1 MHCHSVQ
8 VVPLALFDSMDS
20 MESMDAPLAQ
30 ALQNF
35 VQVMSQKDGK
45 SEEDSFTCLLQV
57 YHLIFPSFSMS
68 NQRTKTLK
76 ASEMLRRCFG
86 AKYVKGCKGITLP
99 SVGVLIV
106 GRSIFG

>member
-1 MHCHSVQ
+1 MPFSAGQ

-45 SEEDSFTCLLQV
+45 SEEDYFKCLLQV
-57 YHLIFPSFSMS
+57 YHFVFTSFSMS
-68 NQRTKTLK
+68 NHRMKNVHK
-76 ASEMLRRCFG
+76 FERF
-86 AKYVKGCKGITLP
+86 
-99 SVGVLIV
+99 
-106 GRSIFG
+106 

>member
-1 MHCHSVQ
+1 M
-8 VVPLALFDSMDS
+8 VPLALFDSMDS

-76 ASEMLRRCFG
+76 LRRCFG
-86 AKYVKGCKGITLP
+86 AEYVKGCKGNTLP

>member
-1 MHCHSVQ
+1 M
-8 VVPLALFDSMDS
+8 VPLALFDSMDS

-45 SEEDSFTCLLQV
+45 SEEDSCTCLLQV
-57 YHLIFPSFSMS
+57 YHLIFPSFSVA

-76 ASEMLRRCFG
+76 ALEMLRSKVCEG
-86 AKYVKGCKGITLP
+86 L
-99 SVGVLIV
+99 
-106 GRSIFG
+106 

>member
-76 ASEMLRRCFG
+76 ASEMLRSKVCEG
-86 AKYVKGCKGITLP
+86 L
-99 SVGVLIV
+99 
-106 GRSIFG
+106 